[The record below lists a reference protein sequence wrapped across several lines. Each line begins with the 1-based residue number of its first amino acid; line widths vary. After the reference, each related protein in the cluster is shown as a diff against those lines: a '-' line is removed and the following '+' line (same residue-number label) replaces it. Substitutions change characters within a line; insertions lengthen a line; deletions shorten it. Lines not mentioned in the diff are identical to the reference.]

1 MQPLIRRYVALLQS
15 VHVDDAFLT
24 KFVAYLKRRGHA
36 GLLPQ
41 IVRRLERAQTSKGA
55 SVTVA
60 TKEGAE
66 KFAQSIAAAL
76 STLSVG
82 AGEYDLTVDERVVGG
97 YAVRAKGKL
106 IDRTYRTGL
115 VELYQNVTK

>member
-1 MQPLIRRYVALLQS
+1 MQPLIRRYVTLLLS
-15 VHVDDAFLT
+15 TRVDDAFLT
-24 KFVAYLKRRGHA
+24 KFVAYLKARGHF

-41 IVRRLERAQTSKGA
+41 IVRRLGRVKTDKGA

-60 TKEGAE
+60 TKDDAE

-82 AGEYDLTVDERVVGG
+82 AGEYDVTVDERVVGG
-97 YAVRAKGKL
+97 YAVRSKGKL

-115 VELYQNVTK
+115 VQLYQNVTK